1 MKIGDYILT
10 NKLAVNTFGNIYL
23 TTKINSDVL
32 YATKKISKEL
42 YKQKETYECIQN
54 EISIMKRLNHRNIIS
69 LKDLIETNNH
79 YYVIMEYCNG
89 DTLSSCLEKYKKL
102 YHKGFSEETVQ
113 HIMRQIANAIKYIH
127 DLKIV
132 HRDLKP
138 DNIFVKFENENDKN
152 NLNLL
157 KAQIKVSDF
166 SFAAYKK
173 DNQLLHL
180 IVGSPLYMDPLILKI
195 LSQKSLVKEKI
206 GYDEKVDIWSLGV
219 LCYEMTLGNLPFDT
233 LNLEDLNSKIEEGSY
248 KLPTYL
254 SSELVSFINCMLQY
268 YPTKRLS
275 ANELINH
282 PFLIKNTKDFNRID
296 LNKVSKMVFGGQ
308 LKINIK
314 DNNWVNQLNINMQ
327 NQKSTINNQKNNM
340 FAYQI
345 YNKNNRNIP
354 SQYNNIYSNS
364 MNNNIG
370 NQTNKNMNSQRINLL
385 PGEKL
390 MSVII
395 WSNNQEVHTSVI
407 CKNTD
412 LFVNVEL
419 KVYEQYPKYK
429 ETENFFTVNGIK
441 VNKYKTLDENKIK
454 DNAIILLN
462 TIE

>member
-10 NKLAVNTFGNIYL
+10 NKLAVNIFGNIYL

-42 YKQKETYECIQN
+42 YKQKVTYVFIKN
-54 EISIMKRLNHRNIIS
+54 DILIMKRLNHRNIIS

-138 DNIFVKFENENDKN
+138 NNIFVKFENENDKN

-166 SFAAYKK
+166 FFAAYKK

-248 KLPTYL
+248 KLATYL
-254 SSELVSFINCMLQY
+254 SSEIDSIIRCILAYNH
-268 YPTKRLS
+268 TKR
-275 ANELINH
+275 
-282 PFLIKNTKDFNRID
+282 
-296 LNKVSKMVFGGQ
+296 
-308 LKINIK
+308 
-314 DNNWVNQLNINMQ
+314 
-327 NQKSTINNQKNNM
+327 
-340 FAYQI
+340 
-345 YNKNNRNIP
+345 
-354 SQYNNIYSNS
+354 
-364 MNNNIG
+364 
-370 NQTNKNMNSQRINLL
+370 
-385 PGEKL
+385 
-390 MSVII
+390 
-395 WSNNQEVHTSVI
+395 
-407 CKNTD
+407 
-412 LFVNVEL
+412 
-419 KVYEQYPKYK
+419 
-429 ETENFFTVNGIK
+429 
-441 VNKYKTLDENKIK
+441 
-454 DNAIILLN
+454 
-462 TIE
+462 

>member
-1 MKIGDYILT
+1 MKVGDYILT
-10 NKLAVNTFGNIYL
+10 NKLVENTLGETYL
-23 TTKINSDVL
+23 TTKKNSNIL

-42 YKQKETYECIQN
+42 FKEKQIYECLQN

-79 YYVIMEYCNG
+79 YYIIMEYCNG

-113 HIMRQIANAIKYIH
+113 HIMRQIANALKYIH

-166 SFAAYKK
+166 SLAAYKK
-173 DNQLLHL
+173 DNQLLDL
-180 IVGSPLYMDPLILKI
+180 IVGSPLYMDPLILKFF
-195 LSQKSLVKEKI
+195 SQKSLVKEKL

-219 LCYEMTLGNLPFDT
+219 LCYEVTLGNHPFESE
-233 LNLEDLNSKIEEGSY
+233 NMEDLHSKIEEGSY

-254 SSELVSFINCMLQY
+254 SSEFVSFINSMLQY
-268 YPTKRLS
+268 NPTKRLS

-282 PFLIKNTKDFNRID
+282 PFLIKNIKDFNRID
-296 LNKVSKMVFGGQ
+296 LNKVSEMVYGGQ
-308 LKINIK
+308 LEINIK
-314 DNNWVNQLNINMQ
+314 G
-327 NQKSTINNQKNNM
+327 KTT
-340 FAYQI
+340 A
-345 YNKNNRNIP
+345 NRIHYVIGCTP
-354 SQYNNIYSNS
+354 RQYNNIYSNS

-370 NQTNKNMNSQRINLL
+370 NQINKNMPNQRINLL

-395 WSNNQEVHTSVI
+395 GSNNQEVHTSVI

-441 VNKYKTLDENKIK
+441 INKYKTLDENKIK
-454 DNAIILLN
+454 DNDIILLN